1 MSFDWPVISAAFLQS
16 FVTLLVILDPFGG
29 LPVFLTLTKDFDLK
43 RSRRSANRAI
53 RVSAI
58 LLTIVIFVGM
68 GILDFF
74 SISLFSFQVG
84 GGLILLILGLLYVLD
99 IQVGSSDEY
108 KSDIIIPMATPLI
121 AGPGAITAVILL
133 VSQFG
138 FWIPLVATLVNLFIF
153 WFAMYN
159 AHYIT
164 RAIGK
169 QGIEILSRIMGLL
182 LVALAVEML
191 RGAWL
196 GER

>member
-1 MSFDWPVISAAFLQS
+1 MDWPAFGAAFLQS

-29 LPVFLTLTKDFDLK
+29 LPVFLTLTKNFELK

-58 LLTIVIFVGM
+58 LLTVVIFVGT
-68 GILDFF
+68 GVLDFF
-74 SISLFSFQVG
+74 GISLFSFQVG
-84 GGLILLILGLLYVLD
+84 GALILLILGLLYVLD
-99 IQVGSSDEY
+99 IQIGSAQDY
-108 KSDIIIPMATPLI
+108 QSDIIIPMATPLI

-138 FWIPLVATLVNLFIF
+138 FWIPLAATLVNLFIF

-196 GER
+196 GLK